1 MSLGEFELI
10 RQTFQKATSRQDV
23 TLGVGDDC
31 ALVEVS
37 EQEALAVTVDTLV
50 SGIHFFENVDPESLG
65 HKALAVNLSD
75 LAAMGADPAWCTL
88 ALTLPEVETAWV
100 EGFARGFF
108 NLASRHKVAL
118 IGGDTTRGPLSITVQ
133 AMGKIPKGSALT
145 RSGAQPG
152 DTVWLSGSVG
162 SAGLGLAIR
171 KGLYALSDPVAIKS
185 LEWPTPRVELGKGLR
200 GIAKACIDVSDGLL
214 QDLGHILRASHC
226 GARVDMER
234 VPVLKTVAHYADQIA
249 QPEFAMSAGDD
260 YELCF
265 TADESQSEV
274 IRRLLERLGLEGTP
288 IGKVT
293 SEQGLHLIQH
303 GEPFIPVRAGYVHF

>member
-100 EGFARGFF
+100 EGFAIL
-108 NLASRHKVAL
+108 LAVIVCA
-118 IGGDTTRGPLSITVQ
+118 TT
-133 AMGKIPKGSALT
+133 
-145 RSGAQPG
+145 
-152 DTVWLSGSVG
+152 
-162 SAGLGLAIR
+162 
-171 KGLYALSDPVAIKS
+171 
-185 LEWPTPRVELGKGLR
+185 
-200 GIAKACIDVSDGLL
+200 IAVN
-214 QDLGHILRASHC
+214 
-226 GARVDMER
+226 
-234 VPVLKTVAHYADQIA
+234 
-249 QPEFAMSAGDD
+249 D
-260 YELCF
+260 Y
-265 TADESQSEV
+265 Q
-274 IRRLLERLGLEGTP
+274 
-288 IGKVT
+288 K
-293 SEQGLHLIQH
+293 
-303 GEPFIPVRAGYVHF
+303 

>member
-10 RQTFQKATSRQDV
+10 QQTFQKGTLRHDV

-31 ALVEVS
+31 ALVAVS
-37 EQEALAVTVDTLV
+37 EQEALAITVDTLV

-88 ALTLPEVETAWV
+88 ALTLPEVEIAWV
-100 EGFARGFF
+100 EAFAKGFF
-108 NLASRHKVAL
+108 NLASRHGVAL
-118 IGGDTTRGPLSITVQ
+118 IGGDTTRGPLSVTVQ
-133 AMGKIPKGSALT
+133 AMGKIPKGLALR

-152 DTVWLSGSVG
+152 DTVWLSGPVG

-171 KGLYALSDPVAIKS
+171 KGLSGLSDPLAIKA
-185 LEWPTPRVELGKGLR
+185 LEWPTPRIELGQGLR

-214 QDLGHILRASHC
+214 QDLGHILRASLC
-226 GARVDMER
+226 GAQVNMEK
-234 VPVLKTVAHYADQIA
+234 VPVLKTVAHFADQID
-249 QPEFAMSAGDD
+249 QPEFAMCAGDD

-274 IRRLLERLGLEGTP
+274 IRRLLKQLGLQGAP
-288 IGKVT
+288 IGKVI
-293 SEQGLHLIQH
+293 SEQGLHLLQH
-303 GEPFIPVRAGYVHF
+303 GKPFIPLRTGYVHF